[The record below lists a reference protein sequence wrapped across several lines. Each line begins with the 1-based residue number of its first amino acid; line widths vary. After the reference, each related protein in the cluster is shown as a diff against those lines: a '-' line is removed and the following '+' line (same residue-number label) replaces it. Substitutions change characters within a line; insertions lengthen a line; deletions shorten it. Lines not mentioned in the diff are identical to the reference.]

1 MSEETNKPKS
11 ISDCKI
17 NFDDVAKQHGI
28 QTLSDRPNRA
38 ASYGSAGLSSQEL
51 KKRFDALS
59 EILSKRL
66 NALCERLTSDSV
78 TADFPLPSGISSM
91 VENSGVTDLQSLINS
106 IITGTFSNILKVDIY
121 ETSDSL
127 PSLTAKLKEILEAI
141 SALEEAVLNRLMLTK
156 DEEDGEKNQ
165 VIETP
170 VHVKGNFKAGNENPF
185 TYDDENGGEF
195 QGPIVGTSAKFTKK
209 FIAGHRSPFQ
219 YTDDGGAFAAP
230 IQFNNRISVGNENPF
245 TYDDE
250 NGGDFQGPIVGKGAT
265 FDNLTV
271 NNLEV
276 KGKTTIVEQ
285 ETVVTPENIIVTNS
299 EGATFSTSG
308 LVIRTGKAADG
319 VSEAYGILYAH
330 DTDAV
335 MIGIGTLTKTVD
347 ETSGAVGYEFEY
359 KSGEA
364 LPLAARDG
372 EFPEG
377 VVPVWDASKKAF
389 KSSGGLYASEDST
402 ISPKGFLSEGGR
414 LTTRDDVFSVI
425 KEFATSEQYDWVS
438 YNGTYPDKPYKMLL
452 ANLKYNNSTGQT
464 YEANNIFFKLKT
476 TAVTDID
483 DISYDIY
490 SYQAENVDFVVKNSN
505 SAMVGIMTGTVT
517 LTCYLNQNDGS
528 LHTRNGGLQVS
539 GVLRAIGGKTA
550 QSVGFSYINLKS
562 TYLSITKVKT
572 ENLKSLVTTLTE
584 IQSGGVI

>member
-170 VHVKGNFKAGNENPF
+170 VHVKGNFKA
-185 TYDDENGGEF
+185 
-195 QGPIVGTSAKFTKK
+195 
-209 FIAGHRSPFQ
+209 
-219 YTDDGGAFAAP
+219 
-230 IQFNNRISVGNENPF
+230 GNENPF